1 MPGNNG
7 DMKISPEIM
16 EIMERY
22 EYYRVFLLKT
32 SGLYICSRFEGK
44 KNLFFPDSD
53 ISSDLV

>member
-44 KNLFFPDSD
+44 KKSFLS
-53 ISSDLV
+53 